1 MEKNEVGQKLR
12 EWLTS
17 ERIEFKE
24 QNDPRAEIHFLIKY
38 PLGENGHKFVVII
51 PKGRDLVAISSMTR
65 VDGGQQDKM
74 KQLMSEDSEEWK
86 SWLHECRMQLIA
98 SGVDWGIHL
107 GHGKEGRNG
116 PLQAF
121 NVSEPIWFDGLTKN
135 EMMQTIRRLWL
146 SKLGLIHE
154 IKFAFGKGTGK
165 PGPVD
170 DWANKKQG
178 RQRIGKP
185 APPKP
190 KQVDIDDSMSF
201 GEGFDPEDWI

>member
-1 MEKNEVGQKLR
+1 
-12 EWLTS
+12 
-17 ERIEFKE
+17 
-24 QNDPRAEIHFLIKY
+24 
-38 PLGENGHKFVVII
+38 
-51 PKGRDLVAISSMTR
+51 MTR

-74 KQLMSEDSEEWK
+74 KQLMSDDSEEWK

-178 RQRIGKP
+178 GQRIGKP

>member
-1 MEKNEVGQKLR
+1 M
-12 EWLTS
+12 
-17 ERIEFKE
+17 
-24 QNDPRAEIHFLIKY
+24 
-38 PLGENGHKFVVII
+38 

-74 KQLMSEDSEEWK
+74 KQLMSDDSEEWK

>member
-1 MEKNEVGQKLR
+1 MESNEVEGKLR
-12 EWLTS
+12 DWLST

-24 QNDPRAEIHFLIKY
+24 QSDPRADLHLLIKY

-51 PKGRDLVAISSMTR
+51 PKGRDLVAVSSMTR

-74 KQLMSEDSEEWK
+74 KELMEEDSDEWK
-86 SWLHECRMQLIA
+86 NWLHECRMQLIA

-107 GHGKEGRNG
+107 GHSKSGRNG

-135 EMMQTIRRLWL
+135 ELMQTIRRLWL

-154 IKFAFGKGTGK
+154 IKFAFGKGNGK

-170 DWANKKQG
+170 DWENKKQSN
-178 RQRIGKP
+178 QRIGSP
-185 APPKP
+185 SPPKP
-190 KQVDIDDSMSF
+190 KQVHIDESMSF
-201 GEGFDPEDWI
+201 GDGFDPEDWI